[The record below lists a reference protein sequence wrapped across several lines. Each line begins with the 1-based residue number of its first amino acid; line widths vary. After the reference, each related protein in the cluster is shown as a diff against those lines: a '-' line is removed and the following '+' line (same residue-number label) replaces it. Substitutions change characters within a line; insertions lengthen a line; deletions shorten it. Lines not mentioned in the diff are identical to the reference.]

1 MLDHLSL
8 ALTFFSSNLGSRCF
22 SPQNN
27 YQDQAASV
35 AARLWQRQHQ
45 GLAGSFRRGL
55 PDPFPATLDLRSY
68 EALLCLCVHMRACV
82 HVCPRPTTWPDSRS
96 LFGEALGVPQSELQ
110 SGKWGFRNH
119 CGLDS
124 PSVAG
129 GERIRGTRRLWARA
143 LVTPLRGLSIYV
155 KNKKKNKEKKN
166 PLYESQ
172 LKFPSP
178 ISKPLKTHLES
189 TLISRLLLLGKSPAC
204 SEHAPNPLLPCSRT
218 RVAPR
223 RTRFMERGA

>member
-22 SPQNN
+22 SPPNN

-35 AARLWQRQHQ
+35 AARLWQGQHQ
-45 GLAGSFRRGL
+45 GLAGSFSLGL

-96 LFGEALGVPQSELQ
+96 LFGEALGVPESELQ

-143 LVTPLRGLSIYV
+143 LVTPLPGLSIYV
-155 KNKKKNKEKKN
+155 KNKKENKEKKIHCMN
-166 PLYESQ
+166 PSLN
-172 LKFPSP
+172 SP
-178 ISKPLKTHLES
+178 PL
-189 TLISRLLLLGKSPAC
+189 SR
-204 SEHAPNPLLPCSRT
+204 NP
-218 RVAPR
+218 
-223 RTRFMERGA
+223 